1 MQGSGKDGRVLKD
14 DIIRHSKEQ
23 SSVGSKVFESTPV
36 PAAPPVPVKQNVVST
51 PSVVVVVQAKPAR
64 LFADKKEQIK
74 GIRKAMVKTMTN
86 ANQIPHFSYCDEY
99 DMTVLVNLRNEL
111 KEYGMKRG
119 IKISYMP
126 IIIKVFSCCCWVH

>member
-1 MQGSGKDGRVLKD
+1 MTPASVLQ
-14 DIIRHSKEQ
+14 SKP
-23 SSVGSKVFESTPV
+23 STTYV
-36 PAAPPVPVKQNVVST
+36 PPPA
-51 PSVVVVVQAKPAR
+51 VQAKPSR

-86 ANQIPHFSYCDEY
+86 SNKIPHFSYCDEY
-99 DMTVLVNLRNEL
+99 DMSALVNLRNEL

-126 IIIKVFSCCCWVH
+126 IIIKVCKT